1 MELKKSGIDRT
12 YRPLFYLLPMKNL
25 IKYIQLLLILVGAML
40 GCYNPFA
47 PKLEDP
53 GYNDLIITDQTTPD
67 KVLQNFKYAYI
78 FKDSVLYSDL
88 LDSSFVFFFFNPN
101 QETSGMIQSWGR
113 NDDLRTTGR
122 LFRTFDVIDLI
133 WNTTIYAIEDSNQA
147 EYSKSFELTLIKQNE
162 TINITGNAIFVFRKS
177 SYSPKWR
184 ILQWKDESDL

>member
-1 MELKKSGIDRT
+1 MNR
-12 YRPLFYLLPMKNL
+12 L
-25 IKYIQLLLILVGAML
+25 ILYIPPILLLIILIIS
-40 GCYNPFA
+40 CFNPFA

-53 GYNDLIITDQTTPD
+53 GQNDLIITEQTTPD
-67 KVLQNFKYAYI
+67 EVLQNFKYAYI

-88 LDSSFVFFFFNPN
+88 LDSSFVFFYFDPN
-101 QETSGMIQSWGR
+101 QEASGMIQSWGR

-122 LFRTFDVIDLI
+122 LFRNFDVIDLI

-147 EYSKSFELTLIKQNE
+147 EYSKSFDLTLIKQNE

-177 SYSPKWR
+177 GYNDKWR